1 MNAANSCQELIVM
14 SNVPE
19 QSGTT
24 KKTRPHFR
32 RAVLRGL
39 GVVMPPLLTIV
50 LFIWA
55 WTTIDGYVLRPIENL
70 VAWTAASIKADV
82 KSEIP
87 SGTEPDMV
95 VVVNNQGQRVPLET
109 VEQFVGN
116 GGQIASAVSMR
127 GWTVSSFTDEGTT
140 YVPITGKKWIPKHVY
155 DTVREDPGDLKIETA
170 AAKDF
175 YNRYVRVTYL
185 KRWLTIPTFL
195 VVFVTLLYLFGKF
208 IAAGMGRMFWNGVE
222 ALIHRLPVI
231 RNVYSSVKQVT
242 DFVFSEREIEYT
254 RVVAV
259 QYPRKGIW
267 SIGFVTGESMI
278 DIRSAANEAVL
289 SVLMPTSPMP
299 ATGFTIT
306 VRKSE
311 TIDLNIT
318 IDQAIQFVVSCGV
331 VVPAQQQQDGISG
344 KISAAIAERLSAD
357 PPEANATTPV
367 LPAANVH
374 SQPSDNGDGRSADES
389 KEPRTSPEESADTG
403 TDT

>member
-1 MNAANSCQELIVM
+1 MPNA
-14 SNVPE
+14 PE
-19 QSGTT
+19 QSAP
-24 KKTRPHFR
+24 KKSKPHFR
-32 RAVLRGL
+32 RFVLRGL

-70 VAWTAASIKADV
+70 MAWTAASVMADV
-82 KSEIP
+82 HSEIP
-87 SGTEPDMV
+87 KDIEPDMV
-95 VVVNNQGQRVPLET
+95 SVVDSQGKRVPPET
-109 VEQFVGN
+109 VEQLTN
-116 GGQIASAVSMR
+116 HSGQIAGAASLQ
-127 GWTVSSFTDEGTT
+127 GWRVKSFTHEGTT
-140 YVPITGKKWIPKHVY
+140 FVPITGKKWIPQGVY
-155 DTVREDPGDLKIETA
+155 DTVKADPGDLKIETA
-170 AAKDF
+170 TSGDI
-175 YNRYVRVTYL
+175 YNRYVRDTYL
-185 KRWLTIPTFL
+185 KRWITIPTFL
-195 VVFVTLLYLFGKF
+195 SVFVTLLYLFGKF

-259 QYPRKGIW
+259 QYPRKGVW

-331 VVPAQQQQDGISG
+331 VVPAQQQQNEISG

-357 PPEANATTPV
+357 SPDTSDTSPV
-367 LPAANVH
+367 LPAGNVQ
-374 SQPSDNGDGRSADES
+374 SQPSDNGDGQSADKPS
-389 KEPRTSPEESADTG
+389 QTRTSAEGSPSEE
-403 TDT
+403 TDS

>member
-1 MNAANSCQELIVM
+1 MPTAS
-14 SNVPE
+14 E

-24 KKTRPHFR
+24 KKAKPHFR
-32 RAVLRGL
+32 RFVLRGL

-55 WTTIDGYVLRPIENL
+55 WTTIDGYVLKPIENL
-70 VAWTAASIKADV
+70 VAWTAASIKSDV
-82 KSEIP
+82 QSEIP
-87 SGTEPDMV
+87 RDTAPDMV
-95 VVVNNQGQRVPLET
+95 VVVDGQGKRVPPET
-109 VEQFVGN
+109 IERFADH
-116 GGQIASAVSMR
+116 GGQIARAASLK
-127 GWTVSSFTDEGTT
+127 GWRVRSFTHEGIT
-140 YVPITGKKWIPKHVY
+140 YVPITGNKWIPIGVY
-155 DTVREDPGDLKIETA
+155 DSVKEDPGELKIETA
-170 AAKDF
+170 SSKDI
-175 YNRYVRVTYL
+175 YNRYVRVNYL
-185 KRWLTIPTFL
+185 KRWITIPTFL
-195 VVFVTLLYLFGKF
+195 IVFVTLLSLFGKF

-259 QYPRKGIW
+259 QYPRKGVW
-267 SIGFVTGESMI
+267 SVGFVTGESMI

-311 TIDLNIT
+311 TIDLDIT

-331 VVPAQQQQDGISG
+331 VVPPQQQQNEISG
-344 KISAAIAERLSAD
+344 KISAAIAERLNAD
-357 PPEANATTPV
+357 SPDADDAAPV
-367 LPAANVH
+367 SGSIQ
-374 SQPSDNGDGRSADES
+374 SQPSNNGDGQSSDKPSQAPAASDES
-389 KEPRTSPEESADTG
+389 SESG
-403 TDT
+403 ENS

>member
-1 MNAANSCQELIVM
+1 M

-19 QSGTT
+19 KPVPSKQP
-24 KKTRPHFR
+24 KHHPFR
-32 RAVLRGL
+32 RAILRGL

-55 WTTIDGYVLRPIENL
+55 WTTIDGYVLQPIENL
-70 VAWTAASIKADV
+70 VAWTAVSIKSDV
-82 KSEIP
+82 AMEIP
-87 SGTEPDMV
+87 AGTAADDITV
-95 VVVNNQGQRVPLET
+95 LDKQGERVPSET
-109 VEQFVGN
+109 VMQLAGN
-116 GGQIASAVSMR
+116 VEHVTQVALQHGWNVASYSH
-127 GWTVSSFTDEGTT
+127 EGTT
-140 YVPITGKKWIPKHVY
+140 YVPISAKKWIPKDVF
-155 DTVREDPGDLKIETA
+155 DAVKDNAGSLKIETA
-170 AAKDF
+170 AAKEI

-195 VVFVTLLYLFGKF
+195 IVFVTVLYLFGKF
-208 IAAGMGRMFWNGVE
+208 LAAGMGRMFWNGVE
-222 ALIHRLPVI
+222 ALIHRLPII

-267 SIGFVTGESMI
+267 SIGFVTGESML
-278 DIRSAANEAVL
+278 DIRSAANEPVL

-331 VVPAQQQQDGISG
+331 VVPSQQQQNEISG
-344 KISAAIAERLSAD
+344 KISAAIAERLNADSPDSNGVSAG
-357 PPEANATTPV
+357 PSAG
-367 LPAANVH
+367 NVD
-374 SQPSDNGDGRSADES
+374 SLPSDNGDGRSRTESSSHAPSDADGAGDAEAS
-389 KEPRTSPEESADTG
+389 TSGS
-403 TDT
+403 